1 MKKLVFLLLTIVVMS
16 QASFAQFHLGAKAGA
31 NITKVDG
38 KSFKDQFNYGYHL
51 GAFMEIKLSKKFF
64 LQPEFL
70 INQYNTKLDSNYN
83 NIYQSAFNGLA
94 SVKLDYFSVPV
105 LLNYKLG
112 SGLIN
117 LQAGPQF
124 GVLFDNHSSVAQNA
138 GAAFK
143 KGDLS
148 LLGGLQ
154 IKIRNIRVNGRYFI
168 GLGDIKDVVDN
179 SKWKNQGFQLSV
191 GLAIL

>member
-1 MKKLVFLLLTIVVMS
+1 MQRKLFLFLAIVIMS
-16 QASFAQFHLGAKAGA
+16 QTSFAQFHLGAKAGA

-83 NIYQSAFNGLA
+83 NIYQSAFNGLT
-94 SVKLDYFSVPV
+94 SVKLDYFSVPI
-105 LLNYKLG
+105 LLNYKVG

-148 LLGGLQ
+148 MLGGVQ

-168 GLGDIKDVVDN
+168 GLSDIKDVVDN

>member
-1 MKKLVFLLLTIVVMS
+1 MKRKLFLFLAIVIMS
-16 QASFAQFHLGAKAGA
+16 QTSFAQFHLGAKAGA

-94 SVKLDYFSVPV
+94 SVKLDYFSVPI
-105 LLNYKLG
+105 LLNYKVG

-148 LLGGLQ
+148 MLGGVQ

-168 GLGDIKDVVDN
+168 GLSDIKDVVDN

>member
-1 MKKLVFLLLTIVVMS
+1 MKRKLFLLLFIAVVS
-16 QASFAQFHLGAKAGA
+16 QTTFAQFHLGAKAGA
-31 NITKVDG
+31 NISKVDG

-83 NIYQSAFNGLA
+83 NIYQSAFNGMT

-124 GVLFDNHSSVAQNA
+124 GVLFDKHSSVAQNA
-138 GAAFK
+138 GTAFK

-148 LLGGLQ
+148 MLGGVQ
-154 IKIRNIRVNGRYFI
+154 IKIRNIRVNGRYFV